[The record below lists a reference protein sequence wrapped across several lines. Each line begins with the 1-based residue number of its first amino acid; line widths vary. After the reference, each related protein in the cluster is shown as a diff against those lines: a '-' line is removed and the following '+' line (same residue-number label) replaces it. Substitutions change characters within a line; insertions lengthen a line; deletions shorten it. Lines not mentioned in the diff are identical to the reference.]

1 VSLYST
7 LHRELECVFQWY
19 ASKMQS
25 GIECCHMKSAGLLI
39 GEICFHAEQVSK
51 SRFSVV
57 RLVLPFWYWLTWVVP
72 EKGPLNMCVYVCLL
86 LDRIAIQS
94 I

>member
-1 VSLYST
+1 MSLYST

-39 GEICFHAEQVSK
+39 GEICFHAN
-51 SRFSVV
+51 RCLNLG
-57 RLVLPFWYWLTWVVP
+57 LVL
-72 EKGPLNMCVYVCLL
+72 
-86 LDRIAIQS
+86 LDWFYLS
-94 I
+94 GTGSPG